1 MKIPF
6 KEKQPFCP
14 PKPVPWLIGFFKL
27 ILPLLNRYCHG
38 NLKVRFHPEDIQR
51 LKSLRG
57 HPMLLLPNHPQVND
71 PFIPFA
77 LSKAVGENFY
87 FVAAR
92 ELFSLQNGFWG
103 FVLQRCGVY
112 SVIRGAADRESFKT
126 SREILAK
133 GDQRLVI
140 FIEGEVSNE
149 NDTLIPFEPGVIQ
162 LAFWGLEEQLKQEQL
177 KQEQLKQEP
186 SKQKELN
193 QAKPT
198 QEASKPVD
206 KIPGIYIT
214 PVAIKYLYDP
224 GVEDYMLKALSHL
237 EKSLNL
243 SLPKDEAQ
251 HKSLEA
257 IYQRILNIAGHLL
270 NLQEKRLNITPTDGA
285 TMNQRLEI
293 FKEKL
298 LNKMELF
305 LDIPSSSTTQLS
317 FLERIRGVRNRID
330 KIIYSYQEVPHLS
343 EYEESLLELQRQEV
357 SGFYKELERVVNLL
371 VLREGSIADLK
382 TPERYMD
389 VIRRLEREVYG
400 QPLTEPPRTAVVQMG
415 EIQNIKDYY
424 SQYETNKKLTVQ
436 EIASNLEANM
446 HHMLAQVQKN

>member
-14 PKPVPWLIGFFKL
+14 PKPVPWLIGFFKF
-27 ILPLLNRYCHG
+27 ILPLLNRYCQG
-38 NLKVRFHPEDIQR
+38 NLKVKFQPEDIQK
-51 LKSLRG
+51 LKALRG
-57 HPMLLLPNHPQVND
+57 YPMLLMPNHPQAND

-162 LAFWGLEEQLKQEQL
+162 LAFWGLEEQLKQEQ
-177 KQEQLKQEP
+177 Q
-186 SKQKELN
+186 KQKELN
-193 QAKPT
+193 QEKSS
-198 QEASKPVD
+198 QEPSKPVD

-224 GVEDYMLKALSHL
+224 GVEKYMLKALNHL

-243 SLPKDEAQ
+243 PPPEKENESQ
-251 HKSLEA
+251 SLET

-270 NLQEKRLNITPTDGA
+270 NFQEKRLNITPAQDA
-285 TMNQRLEI
+285 SMNQRLEI

-305 LDIPSSSTTQLS
+305 LDIPASTTAQQS

-343 EYEESLLELQRQEV
+343 EYEENLLELQRQEV

-382 TPERYMD
+382 TPERFMD

-400 QPLTEPPRTAVVQMG
+400 QPLTEPPRTALVQMG

-424 SQYETNKKLTVQ
+424 SQYEANKKLTVQ

-446 HHMLAQVQKN
+446 HHMLAQVQKI